1 MDVLSMASYSFRTK
15 KHRVLSHLCYG
26 NVSFYALSEPSEEVY
41 KRRYENLL

>member
-41 KRRYENLL
+41 KRRYENL